1 MNTILQLHSKVVTSV
16 ILITSI
22 VGLLISIY
30 DPLPEYYGT
39 AVSVAIWVFSLWVLK
54 RIRNFYIAG
63 KETTTIEKKFDFVA
77 FKVSVAVFVELWYMF
92 VLQGGERMKY
102 RLLKDLYDCFYTPP
116 ELQAQKQEIDECH
129 QALSEVLGKTERR
142 LVLQIIDAKDR
153 IAEDTSIDSFIAGF
167 ELAWKLSAELNH
179 YENEHSV
186 SCRTAM
192 GLGARFASKEAEK

>member
-39 AVSVAIWVFSLWVLK
+39 LWVLK

-77 FKVSVAVFVELWYMF
+77 FFVCFPVVTYLAPQISSYQIDGVTSGCFGIQLVWC
-92 VLQGGERMKY
+92 LK
-102 RLLKDLYDCFYTPP
+102 LLYIQFHDPEGNTP
-116 ELQAQKQEIDECH
+116 E
-129 QALSEVLGKTERR
+129 
-142 LVLQIIDAKDR
+142 
-153 IAEDTSIDSFIAGF
+153 
-167 ELAWKLSAELNH
+167 
-179 YENEHSV
+179 
-186 SCRTAM
+186 
-192 GLGARFASKEAEK
+192 

>member
-77 FKVSVAVFVELWYMF
+77 FFVCFPVVTLHPKLAVIRSMEL
-92 VLQGGERMKY
+92 LQGVLAFSWFGASNCSIFNSMI
-102 RLLKDLYDCFYTPP
+102 LK
-116 ELQAQKQEIDECH
+116 AIH
-129 QALSEVLGKTERR
+129 LSNVKCL
-142 LVLQIIDAKDR
+142 
-153 IAEDTSIDSFIAGF
+153 
-167 ELAWKLSAELNH
+167 
-179 YENEHSV
+179 
-186 SCRTAM
+186 
-192 GLGARFASKEAEK
+192 

>member
-63 KETTTIEKKFDFVA
+63 KETTTIEKNSTLSLSLCA
-77 FKVSVAVFVELWYMF
+77 FRLLLTLHPKLAVIRLMEL
-92 VLQGGERMKY
+92 LQGVLAFSWFGASNCSIFNSMI
-102 RLLKDLYDCFYTPP
+102 LKAIHLSNVKCLY
-116 ELQAQKQEIDECH
+116 ESL
-129 QALSEVLGKTERR
+129 
-142 LVLQIIDAKDR
+142 
-153 IAEDTSIDSFIAGF
+153 
-167 ELAWKLSAELNH
+167 
-179 YENEHSV
+179 
-186 SCRTAM
+186 M
-192 GLGARFASKEAEK
+192 

>member
-1 MNTILQLHSKVVTSV
+1 MKNNSGGIMNTILQLHSKVVTSV

-77 FKVSVAVFVELWYMF
+77 FFVCFPVVTYLAPQISSYQIDGVTSGCFGILFSILCPFLLAFFGKCESACHPCFSCIKYSKNPDF
-92 VLQGGERMKY
+92 STGSRHSNYRVLLR
-102 RLLKDLYDCFYTPP
+102 C
-116 ELQAQKQEIDECH
+116 
-129 QALSEVLGKTERR
+129 
-142 LVLQIIDAKDR
+142 DA
-153 IAEDTSIDSFIAGF
+153 
-167 ELAWKLSAELNH
+167 
-179 YENEHSV
+179 
-186 SCRTAM
+186 
-192 GLGARFASKEAEK
+192 

>member
-1 MNTILQLHSKVVTSV
+1 MVKDHLSLTKTDISIMNIWKGEYNEKAFFEYVLVCSHVSDNNSGGIMNTILQLHSKVVTSV

-77 FKVSVAVFVELWYMF
+77 FFVCFSVVTYLAPQISSYQIDGVTSGCFGIQLVWCL
-92 VLQGGERMKY
+92 K
-102 RLLKDLYDCFYTPP
+102 LLYIQFHDPEGNTP
-116 ELQAQKQEIDECH
+116 E
-129 QALSEVLGKTERR
+129 
-142 LVLQIIDAKDR
+142 
-153 IAEDTSIDSFIAGF
+153 
-167 ELAWKLSAELNH
+167 
-179 YENEHSV
+179 
-186 SCRTAM
+186 
-192 GLGARFASKEAEK
+192 

>member
-102 RLLKDLYDCFYTPP
+102 KLLKDLYDCFYTPP

>member
-1 MNTILQLHSKVVTSV
+1 MKNNSGGIMNTILQLHSKVVTSV

-77 FKVSVAVFVELWYMF
+77 FFV
-92 VLQGGERMKY
+92 
-102 RLLKDLYDCFYTPP
+102 CFPVVTYLAP
-116 ELQAQKQEIDECH
+116 QISSYQIDG
-129 QALSEVLGKTERR
+129 VT
-142 LVLQIIDAKDR
+142 
-153 IAEDTSIDSFIAGF
+153 
-167 ELAWKLSAELNH
+167 
-179 YENEHSV
+179 
-186 SCRTAM
+186 
-192 GLGARFASKEAEK
+192 

>member
-1 MNTILQLHSKVVTSV
+1 MSDNNSGGIMNTILQLHSKVVTSV

-77 FKVSVAVFVELWYMF
+77 FFVCFPVVTYLAPQISSYQIDGVTSGCFGIQLVWC
-92 VLQGGERMKY
+92 LK
-102 RLLKDLYDCFYTPP
+102 LLYIQFHDPEGNTP
-116 ELQAQKQEIDECH
+116 E
-129 QALSEVLGKTERR
+129 
-142 LVLQIIDAKDR
+142 
-153 IAEDTSIDSFIAGF
+153 
-167 ELAWKLSAELNH
+167 
-179 YENEHSV
+179 
-186 SCRTAM
+186 
-192 GLGARFASKEAEK
+192 

>member
-77 FKVSVAVFVELWYMF
+77 FFVCFPVVTYLAPQISSYQIDGVTSGCFGIQLVWC
-92 VLQGGERMKY
+92 LK
-102 RLLKDLYDCFYTPP
+102 LLYIQFHDPEGNTP
-116 ELQAQKQEIDECH
+116 
-129 QALSEVLGKTERR
+129 G
-142 LVLQIIDAKDR
+142 
-153 IAEDTSIDSFIAGF
+153 
-167 ELAWKLSAELNH
+167 
-179 YENEHSV
+179 
-186 SCRTAM
+186 
-192 GLGARFASKEAEK
+192 

>member
-1 MNTILQLHSKVVTSV
+1 MNIWKGEYNEKAFFEYVLVCSHVSDNNSGGIMNTILQLHSKVVTSV

-77 FKVSVAVFVELWYMF
+77 FFVCFPVVTYLAPQISSYQIDGVTSGCFGIQLVWC
-92 VLQGGERMKY
+92 LK
-102 RLLKDLYDCFYTPP
+102 LLYISIPWSWRQYTWVM
-116 ELQAQKQEIDECH
+116 LNVCRSH
-129 QALSEVLGKTERR
+129 WC
-142 LVLQIIDAKDR
+142 DR
-153 IAEDTSIDSFIAGF
+153 
-167 ELAWKLSAELNH
+167 
-179 YENEHSV
+179 
-186 SCRTAM
+186 
-192 GLGARFASKEAEK
+192 AS